1 MYQFFLFLGKPKM
14 SAYIGKKKKLLFTLL
29 TLANV
34 DLSLAD

>member
-14 SAYIGKKKKLLFTLL
+14 SAYIGKKKLLFTLI

-34 DLSLAD
+34 NLLLAD